1 MNASSFSEPR
11 LVYERLR
18 KRFGGFAPRK
28 AADIQEGESVAFGK
42 GRDPGSMSD
51 AFADLS
57 NTMGW
62 TSDLAK
68 AELMEQWAAIVGPEV
83 ALHATPTGADKGVL
97 EVLCDSSAWATQ
109 LRMMRG
115 KLLSSLHEKFPDAG
129 ITEVAIK
136 APGAPSWKHGP
147 RSVPGRGPRD
157 TYG

>member
-1 MNASSFSEPR
+1 MTTTSGSEPR
-11 LVYERLR
+11 RVYERLR

-28 AADIQEGESVAFGK
+28 AADINEGESQAFGT

-57 NTMGW
+57 ASMGW
-62 TSDLAK
+62 TLNLARADL
-68 AELMEQWAAIVGPEV
+68 MDQWADIVGPEV
-83 ALHATPTGADKGVL
+83 ALHATPMAAEKGVL
-97 EVLCDSSAWATQ
+97 EVHCDSSAWATQ
-109 LRMMRG
+109 LRMMRAQ
-115 KLLSSLHEKFPDAG
+115 LLNSLRERFPDAD

-136 APGAPSWKHGP
+136 APGAPSWKHGR